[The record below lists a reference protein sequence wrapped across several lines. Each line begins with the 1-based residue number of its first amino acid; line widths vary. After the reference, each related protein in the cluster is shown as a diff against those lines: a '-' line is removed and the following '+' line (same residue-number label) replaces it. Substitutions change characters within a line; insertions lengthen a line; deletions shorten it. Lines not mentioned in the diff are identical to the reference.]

1 MGKLLSE
8 IEGNHSVILGKCLEE
23 IGKFES
29 QQFQTCVTSP
39 PYWGLRDY
47 EMDGRIGAE
56 SSLEDYVTR
65 MVAVFREVKRVL
77 RIDGTLWLNIG
88 EEYTSGGRTWRD
100 TDKKILQERCLI
112 DRPRLMVSNLKT

>member
-47 EMDGRIGAE
+47 EMDGQIGAE

-88 EEYTSGGRTWRD
+88 DAYTSGGRT
-100 TDKKILQERCLI
+100 
-112 DRPRLMVSNLKT
+112 